1 VSTNR
6 KTRSDSDNL
15 RGFKRLEKFHPFKT
29 FMFFGLVGSTVLFLS
44 MVFLYFVA
52 ISRAGNP
59 VNFQLPKA
67 FSVSTIFL
75 IISSYSI
82 SGAVKAF
89 KNDSFDNLKFSLVTT
104 LLSSSIFCVFQVF
117 GWIKLSNAGFF
128 INSNVGV
135 AYLYVI
141 TGMHL
146 LHVVGGMFFLI
157 YLSAIVFSKSGDIVK
172 ALMYFT
178 DDLQLTRLQLATIY
192 WHFVDALWVLL
203 FFMFLFTF

>member
-44 MVFLYFVA
+44 MVFLYFVT